1 MREVFEDLKGYEESY
16 QISDFGRIFTKRR
29 LVGNQ
34 IYYGREL
41 VPQLTNDGYLKV
53 TLCKNGESKKF
64 YLHRLVALQFI
75 DNNTNLPQVNHKDGN
90 KLNNTVT
97 NLEWCTKIENQ
108 NHAVRTGLMQR
119 GQDRPSAKLTE
130 EQVLEIYKLKG
141 ILKSQDIANKYN
153 VSKNTINCI
162 LRGSKWSYLYK
173 QYFKN
178 ETIQKIRQSAAK
190 SQVVLREV
198 QRL

>member
-1 MREVFEDLKGYEESY
+1 MREVFEDLKGYEDSY

-41 VPQLTNDGYLKV
+41 VPQITKDGYLKV
-53 TLCKNGESKKF
+53 TLCKNGECKKF
-64 YLHRLVALQFI
+64 YLHRLVAIQFI
-75 DNNTNLPQVNHKDGN
+75 DNSTNLPQVNHKDGN
-90 KLNNTVT
+90 KLNNVAT
-97 NLEWCTKIENQ
+97 NLEWCTKLENQ
-108 NHAVRTGLMQR
+108 NHAVRTGLMQK
-119 GQDRPSAKLTE
+119 GQNRPSAKLTE
-130 EQVLEIYKLKG
+130 AQVLEIYKLKG
-141 ILKSQDIANKYN
+141 ILKGQDIANKYG

-162 LRGSKWSYLYK
+162 LRGSKWNYLYK
-173 QYFKN
+173 QYFKD

-190 SQVVLREV
+190 SQEVLGKV

>member
-1 MREVFEDLKGYEESY
+1 MREVFEDLKGYEDSY
-16 QISDFGRIFTKRR
+16 QLSDFGRVFTKRR
-29 LVGNQ
+29 LVGNR

-41 VPQLTNDGYLKV
+41 IPQKTKDGYLKIA
-53 TLCKNGESKKF
+53 LCKNGELKRF
-64 YLHRLVALQFI
+64 YLHRLVATQFI
-75 DNNTNLPQVNHKDGN
+75 DNCNNLPQVNHIDGN
-90 KLNNTVT
+90 KLNNNAT

-119 GQDRPSAKLTE
+119 GQARPSAKLTE

-141 ILKSQDIANKYN
+141 ILRSQDIADEYG

-162 LRGSKWSYLYK
+162 LRGSKWAYLYK
-173 QYFKN
+173 QYFKD

-190 SQVVLREV
+190 S
-198 QRL
+198 

>member
-1 MREVFEDLKGYEESY
+1 MREVFEDLKGYEDSY

-34 IYYGREL
+34 IYYGKEL

-75 DNNTNLPQVNHKDGN
+75 DNSTNLPQVNHKDGN

-173 QYFKN
+173 QYFKD
-178 ETIQKIRQSAAK
+178 ETI
-190 SQVVLREV
+190 
-198 QRL
+198 

>member
-34 IYYGREL
+34 IYYGKEL
-41 VPQLTNDGYLKV
+41 VPQLTNDGYLKI

-64 YLHRLVALQFI
+64 YLHRLVAIQFI

-173 QYFKN
+173 QYFKD

-190 SQVVLREV
+190 SQMVLREV

>member
-1 MREVFEDLKGYEESY
+1 MREVFEDLKGYEDSY

-29 LVGNQ
+29 LIGNK
-34 IYYGREL
+34 IYYGKEL

-53 TLCKNGESKKF
+53 TLCKNGKSKKF

-75 DNNTNLPQVNHKDGN
+75 DNSTNLPQVNHKDGN

-141 ILKSQDIANKYN
+141 ILKSQDIANRYN

-178 ETIQKIRQSAAK
+178 ETI
-190 SQVVLREV
+190 
-198 QRL
+198 

>member
-1 MREVFEDLKGYEESY
+1 MREVFEDLKGYEDSY
-16 QISDFGRIFTKRR
+16 QISDFDRIFTKRR

-34 IYYGREL
+34 VYYGKEL

-64 YLHRLVALQFI
+64 YLHRLVAIQFI

-173 QYFKN
+173 QYFKD

>member
-1 MREVFEDLKGYEESY
+1 MREVFEDLKGYEDSY

-41 VPQLTNDGYLKV
+41 IPKITKDGYLKV
-53 TLCKNGESKKF
+53 TLCKNGKSKKF

-90 KLNNTVT
+90 KLNNIVT

-178 ETIQKIRQSAAK
+178 ETI
-190 SQVVLREV
+190 
-198 QRL
+198 